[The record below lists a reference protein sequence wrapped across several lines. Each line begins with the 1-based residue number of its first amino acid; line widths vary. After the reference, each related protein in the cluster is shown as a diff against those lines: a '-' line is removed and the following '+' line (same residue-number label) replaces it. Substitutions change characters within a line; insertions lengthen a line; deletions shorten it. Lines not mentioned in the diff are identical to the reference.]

1 MAQVLSIQSNV
12 VVGHVG
18 NAAARPALER
28 LGHRVWTIDTAI
40 LAHHPGHG
48 AFRGEIRPPQA
59 LQPLVEGVA
68 AVGGFA
74 RLDAVLS
81 GYLGEAGN
89 AAVVANAV
97 ARAKAEAPGA
107 VYVCDPV
114 IGDFDAEGAGH
125 SFVRQ
130 GVAEA
135 IKSLLVPVADI
146 LLPNRFELGL
156 LTGMPVDSTEAV
168 AAAARSLAVPV
179 SVVTSVDCPDVPADR
194 IDVLIV
200 SEARVDRASAPRLP
214 RRFDGSGDLFGG
226 LFLGAYLTSRD
237 PLKAAEE
244 ALAWLLPALIGTGSA
259 KDLDLI
265 SLYWLSQTPARS

>member
-48 AFRGEIRPPQA
+48 AFRGEIRPPQV

-68 AVGGFA
+68 AVGGLA
-74 RLDAVLS
+74 RLDAVIS
-81 GYLGEAGN
+81 GYLGDPGN
-89 AAVVANAV
+89 AAIVADAV
-97 ARAKAEAPGA
+97 ARTKSAAPA
-107 VYVCDPV
+107 AIYVCDPV
-114 IGDFDAEGAGH
+114 IGDFDAEGAGR

-135 IKSLLVPVADI
+135 IKALLIPVADI

-156 LTGMPVDSTEAV
+156 LTGLPVDSVAEV
-168 AAAARSLAVPV
+168 AAAARSLGAPL
-179 SVVTSVDCPDVPADR
+179 SVVTSVDCADVPEDR
-194 IDVLIV
+194 IDVLVITPD
-200 SEARVDRASAPRLP
+200 RVARASAPRLP

-226 LFLGAYLTSRD
+226 LFLGAYLISRD

-244 ALAWLLPALIGTGSA
+244 ALAWLLPALIKTGSA
-259 KDLDLI
+259 KDLDLS

>member
-48 AFRGEIRPPQA
+48 AFTGEIRPPQA

-68 AVGGFA
+68 AVGGFG

-81 GYLGEAGN
+81 GYLGDPGN
-89 AAVVANAV
+89 ASVVADAA
-97 ARAKAEAPGA
+97 ARAKASAPGA
-107 VYVCDPV
+107 LYVCDPV
-114 IGDFDAEGAGH
+114 IGDFDAAGAGR

-135 IKSLLVPVADI
+135 IRSRLIPIADI
-146 LLPNRFELGL
+146 LLPNRFELGT
-156 LTGMPVDSTEAV
+156 LTGMSIDDVDAV
-168 AAAARSLAVPV
+168 AAAARSLGVPI
-179 SVVTSVDCPDVPADR
+179 SVVTSVDCADVPTDR
-194 IDVLIV
+194 IDVLV
-200 SEARVDRASAPRLP
+200 VTKNGASRASAPRLP
-214 RRFDGSGDLFGG
+214 RRFDGSGDLFAG

-244 ALAWLLPALIGTGSA
+244 ALALLLPVLTGTGSA
-259 KDLDLI
+259 KDLDL
-265 SLYWLSQTPARS
+265 SGLY